1 MLLLAANAL
10 LVAVALYFIALG
22 VLALARPAIAGRF
35 LLGFADTAIKHYA
48 ELAARLSAGGAMLV
62 AGPASA
68 HPAAMAAFGW
78 LLVGSSAVMALIP
91 WQLHD
96 RFARA
101 AVPRALRYLPL
112 IGVGSLALGLWLAWN
127 VSMARVA

>member
-1 MLLLAANAL
+1 MLHLAATAL

-22 VLALARPAIAGRF
+22 LLALARPAIAGRF
-35 LLGFADTAIKHYA
+35 LLGFADSANKHYA
-48 ELAARLSAGGAMLV
+48 ELAARLLAGGAMLV
-62 AGPASA
+62 AGPTSA
-68 HPAAMAAFGW
+68 HPAAMATFGW
-78 LLVGSSAVMALIP
+78 LLVGSTSVMALIP

-112 IGVGSLALGLWLAWN
+112 IGVGSLALGVWLAWN